1 MLHGVVRSR
10 RKQFRLPMQ
19 CHVSTDGQQAD
30 YEYIL
35 VTRGFKIAKFLIKL
49 SYFPQIDQVG
59 SQSLVQ
65 N

>member
-10 RKQFRLPMQ
+10 RKQFRLSMP

-30 YEYIL
+30 YEYTQVSWGI
-35 VTRGFKIAKFLIKL
+35 KIAKFLIKIDL
-49 SYFPQIDQVG
+49 FPP
-59 SQSLVQ
+59 